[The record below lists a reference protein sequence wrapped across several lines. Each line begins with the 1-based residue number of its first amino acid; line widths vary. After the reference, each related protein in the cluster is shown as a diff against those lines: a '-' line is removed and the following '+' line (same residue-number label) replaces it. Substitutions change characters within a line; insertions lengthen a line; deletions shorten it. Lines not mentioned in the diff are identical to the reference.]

1 MLTLGKKDLN
11 LVVVSLLPFLLMV
24 DKGPD
29 DDDDDDDAS
38 SKLVA
43 GAVAA
48 AAAEKTE
55 IGVEV
60 KRFLSSERRE
70 GKKGRKSGRERKWL

>member
-1 MLTLGKKDLN
+1 MLILVGMKDVMMVL
-11 LVVVSLLPFLLMV
+11 SLLLLLLV

-29 DDDDDDDAS
+29 DDDDDDAS
-38 SKLVA
+38 SRLAVV
-43 GAVAA
+43 GAAA

-55 IGVEV
+55 IGAEV

>member
-1 MLTLGKKDLN
+1 MLILVGMKDVMMVL
-11 LVVVSLLPFLLMV
+11 SLLLLLLM

-29 DDDDDDDAS
+29 DDAS
-38 SKLVA
+38 SRLAVV
-43 GAVAA
+43 GAAA

-55 IGVEV
+55 IGAEV

>member
-1 MLTLGKKDLN
+1 MLMLGKKDVN
-11 LVVVSLLPFLLMV
+11 VVVVSLLPFLLMM
-24 DKGPD
+24 DKGPG
-29 DDDDDDDAS
+29 DDDDA

-43 GAVAA
+43 GAAA
-48 AAAEKTE
+48 VEKRE
-55 IGVEV
+55 IWVEV

>member
-1 MLTLGKKDLN
+1 MLILVGMKDVMMVL
-11 LVVVSLLPFLLMV
+11 SLLLLLLM

-29 DDDDDDDAS
+29 DDDDDDAS
-38 SKLVA
+38 SRLAVV
-43 GAVAA
+43 GAAAA

-55 IGVEV
+55 IGAEV

>member
-1 MLTLGKKDLN
+1 MLMLGKKDVN
-11 LVVVSLLPFLLMV
+11 VVVVNLLPFLLMV
-24 DKGPD
+24 DKGPG

-43 GAVAA
+43 GAAA
-48 AAAEKTE
+48 AAVEKRE
-55 IGVEV
+55 IWVEV